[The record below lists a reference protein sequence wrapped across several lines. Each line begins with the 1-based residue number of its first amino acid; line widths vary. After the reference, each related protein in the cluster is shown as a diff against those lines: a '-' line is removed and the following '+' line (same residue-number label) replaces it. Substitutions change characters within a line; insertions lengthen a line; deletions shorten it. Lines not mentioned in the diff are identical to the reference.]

1 MTIPSTIDLVK
12 KTLQMPPHITLTIY
26 YIDPNNPGQPTQFKL
41 EFHVMYPNEP
51 DYLSNIKLS
60 LNTTILSDNLH

>member
-1 MTIPSTIDLVK
+1 
-12 KTLQMPPHITLTIY
+12 MPPHITLTIY

-41 EFHVMYPNEP
+41 EFYVMYPNEP